1 MKEWLD
7 GLFSI
12 HCSIQAVVV
21 LSAVIASGLALGNIK
36 VKGVSLGVA
45 FVFFAGITAGYAGL
59 NVDATVLDYAQT
71 FGLAL
76 FVYTLGLH
84 VGPNF
89 FGSLKHEGMALNL
102 WSLALI
108 ANGLAAHT
116 AYGHQPARHGGTA
129 VRCHNQH
136 TCTGSSH
143 TDALPPGDAKRKR
156 SPGYRR
162 NLSSWSAGSNLRH
175 DAPTQILRKTRRPEG
190 KIAHRR

>member
-108 ANGLAAHT
+108 ALGTLTALLLIPLTGISLPDMVGVLCGTTTNTPALGAATQTLSHLGMPSGSVALA
-116 AYGHQPARHGGTA
+116 TA
-129 VRCHNQH
+129 V
-136 TCTGSSH
+136 TYPLGVLGVIF
-143 TDALPPGDAKRKR
+143 AMM
-156 SPGYRR
+156 
-162 NLSSWSAGSNLRH
+162 
-175 DAPTQILRKTRRPEG
+175 QIGRASCRERV
-190 KIAHRR
+190 